1 MEDLT
6 HPSIIAEDPNS
17 DRTVSVYGYVRGC
30 NFRPGMKVHIPGA
43 GDFAIEDMTQ
53 LADPCPLPE
62 KEKRRLA
69 GKEKLIYSP
78 MGDIG
83 NLVYDGDAMY
93 INIPDHQ
100 VPAAHHR

>member
-1 MEDLT
+1 
-6 HPSIIAEDPNS
+6 
-17 DRTVSVYGYVRGC
+17 
-30 NFRPGMKVHIPGA
+30 MKVHIPGA

-53 LADPCPLPE
+53 LSDPCPLPE

-100 VPAAHHR
+100 VSAFSFSGQFHRDSWSSSHPGPG